1 MVRPGELPG
10 GSSSGRGRQPCA
22 HRFNVAPVAS
32 SAAARR
38 PYTSRKKHCCVAV
51 PCPLQ
56 RPATCDVDRP
66 EAGERVYYTGP
77 SRAPGSATHV
87 LDTRLNL
94 LTTLVP
100 EIFTAKT
107 CLDIGCNAGNVA
119 CQLAFDFHA
128 SSVTGVDID
137 PKLVAQAEKLLALRA
152 SRARPPTGTSQH
164 IVDYYPMSAVLTHG
178 YRVEPKTKAPRTSSP
193 ASTASDWPRIQFVSA
208 DWVASADRAISGPF
222 DVILALSVIKWIH
235 LEHLDEGLMTFFS
248 KCAAC
253 LCSGGYLVIELQAW
267 DSYEKAVRPNHS
279 PHFTE
284 NLKKLVYRPETS
296 FDGLLA
302 EHCLR
307 LCASS
312 TELPRRINVYRK
324 D

>member
-1 MVRPGELPG
+1 MHRVPD
-10 GSSSGRGRQPCA
+10 SHHRQLHYCSHADA
-22 HRFNVAPVAS
+22 HD
-32 SAAARR
+32 
-38 PYTSRKKHCCVAV
+38 T
-51 PCPLQ
+51 
-56 RPATCDVDRP
+56 D
-66 EAGERVYYTGP
+66 YTGP

-87 LDTRLNL
+87 LDARLNL

-100 EIFTAKT
+100 GIFTAKK

-119 CQLAFDFHA
+119 CQLGKWRGPPAPALSDYTSKLSILTHVIAFDFNA
-128 SSVTGVDID
+128 ASVTGVDID
-137 PKLVAQAEKLLALRA
+137 PKLVAQAETLQALRS
-152 SRARPPTGTSQH
+152 SRARPPTADSER
-164 IVDYYPMSAVLTHG
+164 IVDYYPISAILAHG
-178 YRVEPKTKAPRTSSP
+178 YRVEPKGKVSRNSSP
-193 ASTASDWPRIQFVSA
+193 ASAASNWPSMQFVSA

-222 DVILALSVIKWIH
+222 DVIMALSVIKWIH
-235 LEHLDEGLMTFFS
+235 LEHLDEGLRTFFS

-253 LCSGGYLVIELQAW
+253 LRSGGHLVIELQDW
-267 DSYEKAVRPNHS
+267 NSYEKAVRPHHS
-279 PHFTE
+279 PHFSE

-302 EHCLR
+302 EHRLT